1 MVNRQVTLS
10 FNNATSEA
18 ACDITLFN
26 ELKVKKNVSR
36 GFILAYPIEACF

>member
-26 ELKVKKNVSR
+26 ELKVKKNPGLGGGGALSSL
-36 GFILAYPIEACF
+36 IP

>member
-26 ELKVKKNVSR
+26 ELKVKKN
-36 GFILAYPIEACF
+36 P

>member
-26 ELKVKKNVSR
+26 ELKVKKKLSR
-36 GFILAYPIEACF
+36 VYPRLSLEACF